1 MAKLTKDL
9 KNDMFFGVCSGI
21 SKYSGIDATI
31 IRLGF
36 IFGAIFSGSILL
48 WIYILLA
55 IILPKDDN

>member
-9 KNDMFFGVCSGI
+9 KDNMFFGVCSGI

-55 IILPKDDN
+55 VILPKDDS